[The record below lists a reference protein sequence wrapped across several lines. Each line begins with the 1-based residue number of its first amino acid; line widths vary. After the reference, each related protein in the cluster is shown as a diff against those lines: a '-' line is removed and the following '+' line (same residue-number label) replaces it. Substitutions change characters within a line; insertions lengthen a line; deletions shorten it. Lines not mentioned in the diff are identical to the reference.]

1 MILLT
6 ESPSLSRLFDLDWQ
20 LIADACLLIIAM
32 FALFLIMSYFLFDP
46 ARKMLNSR
54 KEKIRT
60 ELETAKQDMDEAG
73 RLKEEYESRLKE
85 IDKEAEGILSEARK
99 KALNNENQII
109 AQAKEEAA
117 RILERAKTEA
127 ELEKQKISD
136 EVKRE
141 IVAVAAIMA
150 GKVVSA
156 SIDTTVQSQ
165 LIDETL
171 KEIGDKTWLS

>member
-32 FALFLIMSYFLFDP
+32 FALFLIMSYFLFNP

-54 KEKIRT
+54 KDKIRS

-85 IDKEAEGILSEARK
+85 IDKEAESILSEARK

-127 ELEKQKISD
+127 ELEKQKMSD

-156 SIDTTVQSQ
+156 SIDTTVQSR